1 VRLIMEIID
10 KMVITR
16 QQFEH
21 IKSELEKLEEMEVC
35 LSDYAVAC
43 YKLFDVIREKTTIMY
58 WVRIKSSEKGYVIE
72 LIKEELSP
80 IDFNSF

>member
-1 VRLIMEIID
+1 MEIIE

-21 IKSELEKLEEMEVC
+21 IKNELRKLEEMEVC
-35 LSDYAVAC
+35 LSDYAVTC
-43 YKLFDVIREKTTIMY
+43 HKLFDIIGEKTTIMY
-58 WVRIKSSEKGYVIE
+58 WVRIKVSRFTGEYILE
-72 LIKEELSP
+72 LIKEELTP